1 MLHQYNYLQI
11 EWARNFKKKKIE
23 SQCGKKSKEWQGLE
37 VGDMFGAT

>member
-11 EWARNFKKKKIE
+11 EWARKFFLKKIWI
-23 SQCGKKSKEWQGLE
+23 SKEWQGLE